1 MSCPYGF
8 NKWHKPNTAQ
18 NWKYIINRRVNT
30 QHKGNPEAQKK
41 ALLEEHE
48 KLKARIGP
56 EQYNKDFPTTDKYV
70 NLNNASTQAGTGIYH
85 QPYNP
90 NAATKGVA
98 GPSGVKRAAATKP
111 PGQQDK
117 KPKEADPLDDGN
129 DNLFEDIRLAE
140 ATPPSSPSKE
150 TAGAS
155 QVVPET
161 PDKMAGEPMDVAP
174 AASQDSGQ
182 GSQPAPAPAADDG
195 TIGSGGGSGSATTSR
210 HIVVSQGLTVDGKI
224 WRTFT
229 RKFRIK
235 TWGNAD
241 FKQERTISGS
251 NVTQELHTV
260 SQCVLPTE
268 MIWFYLPPAVY
279 KQLWDTRT
287 MEHKVTKVGVVV
299 TPIGPTVN
307 FNTNEGA
314 TGVAAPSHIVYGSAS
329 IGLNKIIPCDMVDI
343 TRSDTAPMVITG
355 ATNKWNHNQ
364 WLARLWGN
372 SPDIPASDRV
382 MDTAARGKII
392 IPGTYLRMW
401 QPPQALGLATAV
413 GNGEVAGTNRIL
425 MSNYP
430 LEQLLPVQTMKHFE
444 TQSMPII
451 DFQWKVQRPYN
462 LGAHSIIYDNTPL
475 RSSDTARRLRIWQRY
490 SSNQNSAKTYLE
502 GANTGFLGTIVD
514 NDRTNSS
521 KNPRFVIDGLQSAV
535 TNSDYYVL
543 YTTAT
548 VENQGLDVN
557 DKQQTKSL
565 GQVAQMPMV
574 TFGIE
579 AVQGNTPG
587 TAPGYINLAYDYMV
601 ETSITIITEQKD
613 PWFYWPGVYRAPTGT
628 SFTPVGVPTYPVHKY
643 YSDIN
648 ELAPLWAN
656 WSTTSSGNEMYSWN
670 TPAHMGLQQGGQTL
684 GASFTSFPEGAVTI
698 RNFPAEDRRQAP
710 ATAKYTQYKEPK
722 PIRDYAVVVAEQ
734 KELLEKAKQ
743 KKPNV

>member
-8 NKWHKPNTAQ
+8 NKHHKPNTAQ
-18 NWKYIINRRVNT
+18 NWKYITNRNVNT
-30 QHKGNPEAQKK
+30 RHKGNPEAQKK
-41 ALLEEHE
+41 ALIEEHE

-56 EQYNKDFPTTDKYV
+56 EQYNKDFPATDKFV
-70 NLNNASTQAGTGIYH
+70 NLNNVSTQAGTGIYH
-85 QPYNP
+85 QAHNP
-90 NAATKGVA
+90 NSATNPVA
-98 GPSGVKRAAATKP
+98 GPSGVKRPAATKP
-111 PGQQDK
+111 PGQQGK

-129 DNLFEDIRLAE
+129 DNLFEDIHLAE
-140 ATPPSSPSKE
+140 ATPPTSPSKA
-150 TAGAS
+150 TAEPNH
-155 QVVPET
+155 VVPET
-161 PDKMAGEPMDVAP
+161 PEKMAGEPMDVAP
-174 AASQDSGQ
+174 SQDSGQ
-182 GSQPAPAPAADDG
+182 GTQAAAAPAPTASDE

-210 HIVVSQGLTVDGKI
+210 HVVVSQGLTIDGKI

-241 FKQERTISGS
+241 FKQERSISGS
-251 NVTQELHTV
+251 NVVQELHTI

-268 MIWFYLPPAVY
+268 MIWFYLPPAVF

-287 MEHKVTKVGVVV
+287 MEHTVTKVGVVV

-355 ATNKWNHNQ
+355 ATNRWNHNQ
-364 WLARLWGN
+364 WMARLWGN
-372 SPDIPASDRV
+372 SPDIPAEDRV

-401 QPPQALGLATAV
+401 QPPQALGAASAV
-413 GNGEVAGTNRIL
+413 GNGESAGTNRIL

-430 LEQLLPVQTMKHFE
+430 LEQLLPIQTMKHFE

-462 LGAHSIIYDNTPL
+462 LGSASIIYDNTPL
-475 RSSDTARRLRIWQRY
+475 RASTTAARLRIWQRY
-490 SSNQNSAKTYLE
+490 SCNQNSAKTYLE
-502 GANTGFLGTIVD
+502 GSNTGFLGTIVD
-514 NDRTNSS
+514 DTRTQST

-535 TNSDYYVL
+535 TNSDYWVL
-543 YTTAT
+543 YTKAT

-601 ETSITIITEQKD
+601 ETSITIVTDHKD
-613 PWFYWPGVYRAPTGT
+613 PWFYWPGHYRAPAGT
-628 SFTPVGVPTYPVHKY
+628 SFAPVGVPTYPIHKY

-648 ELAPLWAN
+648 ELAPIWSN
-656 WSTTSSGNEMYSWN
+656 WSTTNTGDEMYSWN
-670 TPAHMGLQQGGQTL
+670 TPAHMGLQQGGETL
-684 GASFTSFPEGAVTI
+684 GANFVAFPEQGTVTLI
-698 RNFPAEDRRQAP
+698 QPAQDRRQA
-710 ATAKYTQYKEPK
+710 AAKYTQYKEPK
-722 PIRDYAVVVAEQ
+722 RVVGEQ
-734 KELLEKAKQ
+734 KE
-743 KKPNV
+743 KKTNV